1 MPFTSSTSEPAIDL
15 DPQTTSTKKA
25 IAITKKFIADRRLVC
40 YGGTALDYAAR
51 LQGGRIYDDEKL
63 ALPDLDFYSADPLK
77 DARDLADILYLD
89 GYEEARVIN
98 ALHVGTFRVDCGGN
112 HFIADVSYF
121 PILESLKVVTYE
133 GFRVV
138 HPDYQRL
145 DTHSS
150 LSFVYDNPPREVA
163 FARVSKDI
171 ERFNIINALYPLPT
185 PSSSTTSPL
194 TSQASSSTSSTSK
207 IMLSKDYV
215 YAGLT
220 AYKLH
225 TLSSPISSD
234 ISSDIIEI
242 VSHSPR
248 ELIADM
254 GMEIIA
260 EYDQLV
266 NIFPVMFF
274 TKTTDGKRF
283 IIYDTTHRLLSI
295 NTREHTRFAC
305 ANYTLRCLL
314 AWHLV
319 FSGSSA
325 SLGGLDKMM
334 SIVNSYPYH
343 PDPAICLAAYHD
355 LLPRATLSEKYYG
368 DENIDHAAIIKAAE
382 YDKILGES
390 SDMSDYY
397 LPPTYRPSKNPD
409 VARGKRDD
417 KDDKNVYVKNVFF
430 HIAGQKR

>member
-1 MPFTSSTSEPAIDL
+1 MPFTSSTSEPAIFL
-15 DPQTTSTKKA
+15 DPQTTPTKKA

-121 PILESLKVVTYE
+121 PIIESLKVVTYE

-150 LSFVYDNPPREVA
+150 LSFIYDNPPREVA

-185 PSSSTTSPL
+185 LSSSKASLSSSKASP
-194 TSQASSSTSSTSK
+194 SASPSTSS
-207 IMLSKDYV
+207 MVVQLSKDYV

-225 TLSSPISSD
+225 SPSSP

-254 GMEIIA
+254 GMEVIA

-266 NIFPVMFF
+266 NIFPIMFF
-274 TKTTDGKRF
+274 TKTSDGQRF

-295 NTREHTRFAC
+295 NTKEHVRFAC
-305 ANYTLRCLL
+305 TNYTLRCLL
-314 AWHLV
+314 AWYLV
-319 FSGSSA
+319 FSSGS
-325 SLGGLDKMM
+325 DKMM
-334 SIVNSYPYH
+334 DIVRSYPYH
-343 PDPAICLAAYHD
+343 PDPTICLAAYHD

-368 DENIDHAAIIKAAE
+368 DENIDHAAVIKAAE
-382 YDKILGES
+382 YDKILGKT

-397 LPPTYRPSKNPD
+397 LPPTYRPSKNRD
-409 VARGKRDD
+409 VKNDRDD
-417 KDDKNVYVKNVFF
+417 RDDRGVYVKNVFF
-430 HIAGQKR
+430 HITGKKR